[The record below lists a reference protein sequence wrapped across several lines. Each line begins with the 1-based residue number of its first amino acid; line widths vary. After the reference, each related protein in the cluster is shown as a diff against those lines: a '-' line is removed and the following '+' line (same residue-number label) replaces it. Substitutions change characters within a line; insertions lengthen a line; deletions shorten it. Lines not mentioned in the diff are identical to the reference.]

1 MAQRS
6 RRQWLFTYVW
16 IAAIEFLWIEF
27 RIKHRDVLCGVC
39 YRPPDNDSV
48 FLANFFEYFQL
59 VLDKI
64 RQLTKQNSVVVLG
77 DFNPHYDSTNLSGRN
92 SDVGEKF
99 YSFLENNNLVQLI
112 TEPTRVTCHSLTILA
127 SVITNCAGHSSTSET
142 LSPPSNCDHSVIFA
156 NMNIFAYR
164 SRSCKRQV
172 WNFSNVD
179 TTNVNGKLSEL
190 DWISLRENIKD
201 IDEIYSRWYGY
212 FRLIVEKYIPLKT
225 ITIRAKDKP
234 WMDSKVRL
242 SIKRRDRLLRC
253 HNKRLL

>member
-1 MAQRS
+1 M
-6 RRQWLFTYVW
+6 FEF
-16 IAAIEFLWIEF
+16 AAIEFLWIEF

-48 FLANFFEYFQL
+48 SLANFFEYFQL

-64 RQLTKQNSVVVLG
+64 RQIRRRCCIGRFQCSLRLYKSI
-77 DFNPHYDSTNLSGRN
+77 RN
-92 SDVGEKF
+92 SDVGEKL

-127 SVITNCAGHSSTSET
+127 SVITNCPGHSSTSET

-164 SRSCKRQV
+164 SRSYKRQV
-172 WNFSNVD
+172 WNFNNVD
-179 TTNVNGKLSEL
+179 TTNVNGELLEL
-190 DWISLRENIKD
+190 DWISLCENIKD

-225 ITIRAKDKP
+225 VTIRAKDKP
-234 WMDSKVRL
+234 WTDSKVHL
-242 SIKRRDRLLRC
+242 SIKRRDHLLRF
-253 HNKRLL
+253 HKKTPISNNVGTLSGST

>member
-48 FLANFFEYFQL
+48 SLANFFEYFQL

>member
-1 MAQRS
+1 M
-6 RRQWLFTYVW
+6 
-16 IAAIEFLWIEF
+16 
-27 RIKHRDVLCGVC
+27 
-39 YRPPDNDSV
+39 
-48 FLANFFEYFQL
+48 
-59 VLDKI
+59 
-64 RQLTKQNSVVVLG
+64 G
-77 DFNPHYDSTNLSGRN
+77 DFNARYDSTNPSGRN
-92 SDVGEKF
+92 SDVGEKL

-127 SVITNCAGHSSTSET
+127 SVITNCPGHSSTSET

-164 SRSCKRQV
+164 SRSYKRQV
-172 WNFSNVD
+172 WNFRNVD
-179 TTNVNGKLSEL
+179 TTNVNGELSEL
-190 DWISLRENIKD
+190 DWISLCENIKD

-225 ITIRAKDKP
+225 VTIRAKDKP
-234 WMDSKVRL
+234 WMDSKVRP

>member
-1 MAQRS
+1 M
-6 RRQWLFTYVW
+6 FEF
-16 IAAIEFLWIEF
+16 AAIEFLWIEF

-39 YRPPDNDSV
+39 YQPPDNDSV
-48 FLANFFEYFQL
+48 SLANFFECFHL
-59 VLDKI
+59 VINKT
-64 RQLTKQNSVVVLG
+64 RQLPKQYSVVVLG
-77 DFNPHYDSTNLSGRN
+77 DFNARYDSTNPSGRN
-92 SDVGEKF
+92 SDVGEKL

-127 SVITNCAGHSSTSET
+127 SVITNCPGHSSTSET

-164 SRSCKRQV
+164 SRSYKRQV

-179 TTNVNGKLSEL
+179 TTNVIGELSEL
-190 DWISLRENIKD
+190 DWISLC
-201 IDEIYSRWYGY
+201 DEIYSRWYGY

-225 ITIRAKDKP
+225 VTIRAKGKP

-242 SIKRRDRLLRC
+242 SIKRRDRLFRFHKKTPISNNVGTLSGST
-253 HNKRLL
+253 

>member
-1 MAQRS
+1 M
-6 RRQWLFTYVW
+6 
-16 IAAIEFLWIEF
+16 EFLWIEF

-48 FLANFFEYFQL
+48 SLANFFEYFQL

-64 RQLTKQNSVVVLG
+64 RQIRRRCCIVTTLLRRYS
-77 DFNPHYDSTNLSGRN
+77 SGRN
-92 SDVGEKF
+92 SDVGEKL

-127 SVITNCAGHSSTSET
+127 SVITNCPGHSSTSET

-164 SRSCKRQV
+164 SRSYKRQV

-179 TTNVNGKLSEL
+179 TTNVNGELSEL
-190 DWISLRENIKD
+190 DWISLC
-201 IDEIYSRWYGY
+201 DEIYSRWYGY

-225 ITIRAKDKP
+225 VTIRAKGKP

-242 SIKRRDRLLRC
+242 SIKRRDRLLQF
-253 HNKRLL
+253 HKKTPISNNVGTLSGST